1 MGPVV
6 PMPGEPPG
14 TQLRQHQDTT
24 TNLPS
29 TEKPEK
35 KIKKLVIAAFEFHR
49 VETPFLIGLWI
60 FFASIAKIGEF
71 TYISVIIYFCV
82 QDLVQ
87 TWSI

>member
-6 PMPGEPPG
+6 PLPGEPPG

-29 TEKPEK
+29 TETPEK
-35 KIKKLVIAAFEFHR
+35 KVKKLVIAAFEFHR

-60 FFASIAKIGEF
+60 FFASIAKIGELYLPCNS
-71 TYISVIIYFCV
+71 TIYE
-82 QDLVQ
+82 DL
-87 TWSI
+87 